1 MPDPIILDDTMSSGG
16 KLRPGVI
23 RHTSAGIFTATLAT
37 SRIHKQPRGL
47 QSKYLLCSANGDF
60 LLAVFGPRWMWNIAT
75 LLATRAGHEG
85 PQNFHNHGEGPYQQ
99 LGPSASLLL
108 SHLGIY
114 QETMLNGR

>member
-60 LLAVFGPRWMWNIAT
+60 LLAIFGCGTSRHFLPLELDTKVRK
-75 LLATRAGHEG
+75 
-85 PQNFHNHGEGPYQQ
+85 NFTITEKAPTSN
-99 LGPSASLLL
+99 
-108 SHLGIY
+108 
-114 QETMLNGR
+114 